1 MLKVMQPVLKETLE
15 KVNLAE
21 IASQTSKNPNIHPI
35 SEKDLSMYNKLLRK
49 AHRTS
54 KEWDTILEILYSGDV
69 FPAVLIGCSKSIT
82 EVEGILCHKGE
93 LMVFTTLEKYKK
105 FIDFLHETDKSFRYV
120 NFASFPFDYAMDI
133 ANQTQQRMVI
143 DIPVKD
149 VFQKCLVYK
158 SDKQKIS
165 AAFILRR

>member
-1 MLKVMQPVLKETLE
+1 MEEKKQQELMLKVMQPVLKETLE

-69 FPAVLIGCSKSIT
+69 FTAVLIECPKSIT
-82 EVEGILCHKGE
+82 EVEGD
-93 LMVFTTLEKYKK
+93 TL
-105 FIDFLHETDKSFRYV
+105 
-120 NFASFPFDYAMDI
+120 P
-133 ANQTQQRMVI
+133 
-143 DIPVKD
+143 
-149 VFQKCLVYK
+149 
-158 SDKQKIS
+158 
-165 AAFILRR
+165 